1 VTAKQLIAQLVSEFQ
16 VNPRLRLGVLLII
29 PILLVYFL
37 LVLADYRADMLGD
50 YESQSAD
57 LKKIQALASEN
68 GWAERAVQI
77 HDLRVQAEARLWTSA
92 SQGLAK
98 ADAQAWLEQLA
109 TELNIEEFRVIATD
123 EVAVI
128 DNSLWVVEM
137 NMQGKFDPQTYTRL
151 LGQIEIS
158 PKSATVVL
166 ADFTRESVPFF
177 RIRVRFYF
185 QAI

>member
-16 VNPRLRLGVLLII
+16 ANPRLRLGILLII

-37 LVLADYRADMLGD
+37 LVLADYRADLLSE
-50 YESQSAD
+50 YESQSTN
-57 LKKIQALASEN
+57 LKKIQALASEK
-68 GWAERAVQI
+68 GWAERAQQSQ
-77 HDLRVQAEARLWTSA
+77 DLRAQAEARLWTSA

-109 TELNIEEFRVIATD
+109 TGLNIEDLRVIAND

-128 DNSLWVVEM
+128 DNMLWVVEM
-137 NMQGKFDPQTYTRL
+137 NMQGKFDPQSYTRL
-151 LGQIEIS
+151 LGQIEAS

-166 ADFTRESVPFF
+166 ADFTRESLPFF
-177 RIRVRFYF
+177 RIRVRLYF